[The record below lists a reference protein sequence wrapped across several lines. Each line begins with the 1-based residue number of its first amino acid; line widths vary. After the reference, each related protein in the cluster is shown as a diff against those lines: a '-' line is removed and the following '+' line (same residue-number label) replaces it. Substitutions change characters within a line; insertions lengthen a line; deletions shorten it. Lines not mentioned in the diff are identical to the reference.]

1 MPDETCIV
9 TRSFKLR
16 GAESLNDA
24 GEFVGWA
31 SVYST
36 RDAYDDEVAPGCFA
50 KSLADS
56 ATRPLLW
63 SHDPRESIGLV
74 ELEETPRGLK
84 MRGKLDMAVARAREI
99 HSLMRNGVVRGAS
112 IGFVPVRYEPL
123 KGGGMRFLEAKL
135 LEVSLTVLPAN
146 ELAQVTAVK
155 SVSKE
160 TKDMENVK
168 AVDDK
173 VEGIAEEL
181 RGEIAG
187 LKREIAA
194 LDMRS
199 RNAGGA
205 WSSDG
210 GDFGSRMVRAIEE
223 HRAAF
228 SSAGRVRFSLPGPLE
243 VRAVQRPTTLP
254 SSTSSRIGEASTPP
268 VSDLISL
275 IPRAEIN
282 APLVYIPR
290 ETNPSWTAAP
300 QTEGA
305 VKAVSTVELQ
315 GVQIPVVTIATTLTA
330 SRQLLEDL
338 AGVEAFIRSRLEY
351 AILRTLESE
360 ILLGSGGSDH
370 LTGLIMA
377 ASNWSLPSPLSGNLW
392 DLLRMA
398 AAEVENRGFR
408 PTVAVMNPQTALRVQ
423 LQKDAELRYLAAPN
437 GIPPIVTSAEMSSNA
452 VLIADLSQVIL
463 RIKSDMV
470 TDLSESHADNF
481 VRNLVTFRTELRAAL
496 AIYSPSA
503 MVKFTLPS

>member
-1 MPDETCIV
+1 VDIEKRFASEIDELKNQLTE
-9 TRSFKLR
+9 TRQQI
-16 GAESLNDA
+16 N
-24 GEFVGWA
+24 
-31 SVYST
+31 
-36 RDAYDDEVAPGCFA
+36 
-50 KSLADS
+50 
-56 ATRPLLW
+56 
-63 SHDPRESIGLV
+63 
-74 ELEETPRGLK
+74 
-84 MRGKLDMAVARAREI
+84 
-99 HSLMRNGVVRGAS
+99 
-112 IGFVPVRYEPL
+112 
-123 KGGGMRFLEAKL
+123 
-135 LEVSLTVLPAN
+135 
-146 ELAQVTAVK
+146 
-155 SVSKE
+155 
-160 TKDMENVK
+160 
-168 AVDDK
+168 AVD
-173 VEGIAEEL
+173 L
-181 RGEIAG
+181 RTQRG
-187 LKREIAA
+187 
-194 LDMRS
+194 
-199 RNAGGA
+199 GGA

-210 GDFGSRMVRAIEE
+210 GDFAMRMLRAIEE

-243 VRAVQRPTTLP
+243 VRVQRPTTLP
-254 SSTSSRIGEASTPP
+254 SSTSARIGEASTPP

-275 IPRAEIN
+275 IQRAPVD

-290 ETNPSWTAAP
+290 EVNPSWTAAA

-351 AILRTLESE
+351 SILRTLESE
-360 ILLGSGGSDH
+360 ILLGSGSGDH
-370 LTGLIMA
+370 LTGLITT
-377 ASNWSLPSPLSGNLW
+377 ASTWSLPSPLSGNLW

-423 LQKDAELRYLAAPN
+423 LQKDAELRYLASPG
-437 GIPPIVTSAEMSSNA
+437 GIPQIISSSAMAANA
-452 VLIADLSQVIL
+452 VLIADLSQCIL

-503 MVKFTLPS
+503 MVKFTLPT